1 MNILCTYHHFTI
13 HNHNNIII
21 DIPMIF
27 PGGTGG
33 WEEEEASAGFTFFTG
48 LTPAVAGKGGK
59 NMRAPNSLLLYC
71 TVTIVY
77 CISLELVPIQG
88 SN

>member
-13 HNHNNIII
+13 HDHNNIII

-27 PGGTGG
+27 PGETGG

-48 LTPAVAGKGGK
+48 LTPAVAIKGGK
-59 NMRAPNSLLLYC
+59 NGYESTKLI
-71 TVTIVY
+71 IV
-77 CISLELVPIQG
+77 V
-88 SN
+88 

>member
-13 HNHNNIII
+13 HNHNNIIT

-59 NMRAPNSLLLYC
+59 KYESTKLIIVVLYCYYCLLYQ
-71 TVTIVY
+71 
-77 CISLELVPIQG
+77 S
-88 SN
+88 